1 MSDLLD
7 QLLPRTSQQSGKKII
22 QLEESE
28 EFLSNDQ
35 MPAQATA
42 NEATIIR
49 APDQRL
55 VNIIEIQDPQNIQSS
70 QSTIRNTLK
79 QHSKSQR
86 KTSPQLQRI

>member
-7 QLLPRTSQQSGKKII
+7 QLLPRTSQQSEKKII

-42 NEATIIR
+42 NEPTIIR

-79 QHSKSQR
+79 QQTK
-86 KTSPQLQRI
+86 